1 MQGIKDKKDKL
12 VYDLDFDFLTGMAQ
26 RMQLNRNKYPVGNW
40 KNKIDIE
47 DLKQAMFRHM
57 IEIMRGNY
65 SDEQE
70 YGHFYAVACNSFM
83 LLKQIKNESNKL
95 LQIQE

>member
-12 VYDLDFDFLTGMAQ
+12 VYDLDFDFLTGMAE

-57 IEIMRGNY
+57 IEIMRDNF

-83 LLKQIKNESNKL
+83 LLKQLKNESNKL
-95 LQIQE
+95 L